1 LRKILSI
8 FWKRRLGPVCN
19 RKLSRKKHRK
29 LFAFGVVVGAL
40 AALVSAGALAQVDS
54 RFVITGE
61 DAARN
66 GEMNMINA
74 ATARGIAQAC
84 ERMATERDM
93 DMAIVIL
100 DNFGNVVHQHRMD
113 GAARYTA
120 IHTAELKAETARL
133 GRRPSKVSMNNVIR
147 NPNRAVREWNLGNF
161 PNSGGLPIWV
171 GEQIIGFVGVGGMA
185 PRPGE
190 WTDEI
195 CAHRALEEVVGP
207 QPALLEDLNG

>member
-1 LRKILSI
+1 MGMRKIVS
-8 FWKRRLGPVCN
+8 
-19 RKLSRKKHRK
+19 
-29 LFAFGVVVGAL
+29 GVVAGAL
-40 AALVSAGALAQVDS
+40 AAFVSAGALAQVDS

-147 NPNRAVREWNLGNF
+147 NPNNAVREWNLGNF

-190 WTDEI
+190 WSDEI
-195 CAHRALEEVVGP
+195 CAHRALEEVIGH
-207 QPALLEDLNG
+207 QPPLLEDLNG